1 MINNSKD
8 DSPLHS
14 NLQISITHL
23 PPPAIYS
30 LLTPSQS
37 RIKSESFALEL
48 RSPSMVSFES
58 SSDSYEVWSPL
69 GSVCGGRGTVWLAR
83 HKPTNM
89 QVALKI
95 YELDKCEDEFELIQV
110 RREGVEQVWEE
121 VNAMCVYL
129 FTFID

>member
-1 MINNSKD
+1 MK
-8 DSPLHS
+8 H
-14 NLQISITHL
+14 IS
-23 PPPAIYS
+23 PAIIFS
-30 LLTPSQS
+30 TFQS

-58 SSDSYEVWSPL
+58 NSDSYEVWSPL

-83 HKPTNM
+83 HKPTNV

-110 RREGVEQVWEE
+110 CVCVCVVDVL
-121 VNAMCVYL
+121 VNNL
-129 FTFID
+129 